1 MPASARKSLLLSLEN
16 IYETLAISFPTV
28 VDAFK
33 GHVERAECDD
43 RLQGWCFRVLE
54 HAKIDLTIRGKE
66 HLDPKAVHV
75 VMSNHQSLY
84 DIPVL
89 FCVFGGK
96 MRMVAK
102 EELFA
107 VPIFGPAMRNAG
119 FISIDRS
126 NRKRAIESL
135 AHARRELERGTP
147 VWIAP
152 EGTRSKTGKL
162 GPFKKGGFHLSLET
176 KAPILP
182 VTVRGTQNVLPAK
195 GVRSTPGVSVEVIL
209 HAPVDPAP
217 YLAKGMKAG
226 RDALMADVR
235 AIIEGS
241 L

>member
-16 IYETLAISFPTV
+16 IYETLVICVPTV
-28 VDAFK
+28 VDAFT
-33 GHVERAECDD
+33 GHVERPVCDD
-43 RLQGWCFRVLE
+43 RLQGWCFKILE
-54 HAKIDLTIRGKE
+54 NAKIDLTVTGKE
-66 HLDPKAVHV
+66 NLDPNAIHV

-89 FCVFGGK
+89 FCVFGGR
-96 MRMVAK
+96 MRMVTK

-152 EGTRSKTGKL
+152 EGTRSKTGRL
-162 GPFKKGGFHLSLET
+162 GPFKKGGFHLALET

-182 VTVRGTQNVLPAK
+182 VTVRGTNAVLPAK
-195 GVRSTPGVSVEVIL
+195 GVRSTAGIPVEVIL
-209 HAPVDPAP
+209 HPPVAPEP
-217 YLAKGMKAG
+217 YLAKGQKAG
-226 RDALMADVR
+226 RDA
-235 AIIEGS
+235 
-241 L
+241 